1 MKRYKTQPLPNTSKH
16 RTFPFVKP
24 HSGPSLARPAFPS
37 TSKMNETRQGE
48 MVRLISL
55 AFLQGFPKPD
65 FIAFPLSAT
74 ATHEKMM

>member
-1 MKRYKTQPLPNTSKH
+1 MKHYKTKPLPNTSKR
-16 RTFPFVKP
+16 RTFPFMKP

-48 MVRLISL
+48 MARLISL
-55 AFLQGFPKPD
+55 AVSQDFPKPD
-65 FIAFPLSAT
+65 FIAFPLST